1 MSNSTEVAYNLALAR
16 LLRHEGLNAQG
27 EQRQMFGQARGQA
40 DVLLDFEDYAVV
52 IEAEFGAPAKAD
64 ADKRFPAAQPAMVG
78 GLPLRLAVAVGYPER
93 LADLP
98 ESDTDS
104 NLAAAT
110 DLAISYRYYGDE
122 WGADAVGTVASLAEQ
137 LRNYWV
143 QSDNGARI
151 EEIVQKAS
159 MAIDQVAE
167 VLTRLDRDRGL
178 EPESPGTKALIWL
191 NALVFQE
198 LLARHLDM
206 SLLPPEHRQK
216 KIGRPNPAGSTADL
230 EQQWEEI
237 LTINW
242 WPIFHVARETLQ
254 TTPGSPAT
262 RQALVVLVHTARE
275 IVESGMIRR
284 HDVAGRVF
292 HRLLDSRKFL
302 ATNYTTIPAAIL
314 LAGLAFDERGPR
326 WSEIDFASAE
336 SVAELRVVDP
346 ACGSGTLLMAA
357 AQEILKRARRA
368 GAPAEQAPTI
378 VRTILE
384 EALYGFDVVPAAI
397 HLAASTLCMA
407 EARQVVKDMN
417 LWRVRHDVTDGV
429 ARLGSLDFLSTSPS
443 QGNAARLGLFD
454 DEKPSIRRV
463 TGAGEVDDSRVGMP
477 PKCHLVIANPPYTRA
492 GGPGDKKNTVWNPIF
507 GSLLD
512 KRDAEK
518 MKKALRKALDGTAAS
533 LYAGLGSAFVVL
545 ADEALDIG
553 GRLAFVLP
561 ATMLTGSRWAPIRR
575 LLLSKYAVEWVVV
588 SHDSRNRSAKKGLPG
603 RRLVSFSES
612 TRIAEVLIVATRRKS
627 PELKGSRA
635 CFVNLLRNPDEPI
648 EALGLTRKLLA
659 LRDGL
664 APLEP
669 TAIDIGETTWGN
681 AALVPQADL
690 PLDGGPWSLSTFVQ
704 PGLALIAE
712 RIALGKHE
720 RLGSVPIADLGSFAD
735 LGPYHM
741 QVKNPKYG
749 LFTVRERPSAATPS
763 EWKLRAGVPALWHHK
778 AVRNTCLA
786 ASADALLERRA
797 DRSRSDQDEMLARS
811 GCLHLAADLGMA
823 PQRVAAVTTDNP
835 MLGVS
840 SWISVVARNPQPG
853 KNEALCLWLN
863 STFGLL
869 LRVMHGNRPYL
880 GRSRVPHELART
892 MPVLD
897 VDRLSPDQ
905 LAAATAVYADLKHRE
920 LQGFSALAED
930 PVRLELN
937 ERLCQ
942 EVLGIDP
949 EIVAD
954 ITRKLALEPT
964 LHARH

>member
-1 MSNSTEVAYNLALAR
+1 AL
-16 LLRHEGLNAQG
+16 
-27 EQRQMFGQARGQA
+27 
-40 DVLLDFEDYAVV
+40 
-52 IEAEFGAPAKAD
+52 
-64 ADKRFPAAQPAMVG
+64 
-78 GLPLRLAVAVGYPER
+78 
-93 LADLP
+93 
-98 ESDTDS
+98 
-104 NLAAAT
+104 
-110 DLAISYRYYGDE
+110 
-122 WGADAVGTVASLAEQ
+122 LAEQ

-159 MAIDQVAE
+159 TAIDQVAE
-167 VLTRLDRDRGL
+167 VLSRLDRNRGRK
-178 EPESPGTKALIWL
+178 PESPGTKALIWL

-198 LLARHLDM
+198 LLASHLDM
-206 SLLPPEHRQK
+206 SLLPAEHRQK
-216 KIGRPNPAGSTADL
+216 TISRPDPAGTTADL
-230 EQQWEEI
+230 ERQWEEI
-237 LTINW
+237 LAINW
-242 WPIFHVARETLQ
+242 WPIFHVARETLRA
-254 TTPGSPAT
+254 TPGSPGTHLAIG
-262 RQALVVLVHTARE
+262 VLIRTARE

-302 ATNYTTIPAAIL
+302 ATNYTTIPAAIM

-336 SVAELRVVDP
+336 SVAGLRIVDP

-357 AQEILKRARRA
+357 AQEVLKRARRA
-368 GAPAEQAPTI
+368 GAPAQQAPTI

-429 ARLGSLDFLSTSPS
+429 ARLGSLDFLSSSPS
-443 QGNAARLGLFD
+443 QGNAARLSLFD

-463 TGAGEVDDSRVGMP
+463 TGTGEVEDSRVGMP
-477 PKCHLVIANPPYTRA
+477 SKCHLVIANPPYTRA
-492 GGPGDKKNTVWNPIF
+492 GGPGDEKNTVWNPIF

-575 LLLSKYAVEWVVV
+575 LLLSKYSVEWVVV
-588 SHDSRNRSAKKGLPG
+588 SHDLRNRSAKKGLPG

-612 TRIAEVLIVATRRKS
+612 TRIAEVLIVATRRRSGRPKD
-627 PELKGSRA
+627 SRV

-669 TAIDIGETTWGN
+669 AAIGIGETTWGN
-681 AALVPQADL
+681 AVSVPQSDL
-690 PLDGGPWSLSTFVQ
+690 PWDGGPWSLATFVQ
-704 PGLALIAE
+704 PGLALIAN
-712 RIALGKHE
+712 RIALGE
-720 RLGSVPIADLGSFAD
+720 QGGLGSVPVAELGAFAD

-749 LFTVRERPSAATPS
+749 LFTVRERPTSTATA
-763 EWKLRAGVPALWHHK
+763 EWRLRAGIPALWHHK
-778 AVRNTCLA
+778 AGRNTCLA

-797 DRSRSDQDEMLARS
+797 DSSRADQDQMLAKS

-823 PQRVAAVTTDNP
+823 PQRVAAVMTDSP
-835 MLGVS
+835 MLGFS
-840 SWISVVARNPQPG
+840 SWISVVIRNSRAG

-869 LRVMHGNRPYL
+869 LRAMHGNRPYL

-897 VDRLSPDQ
+897 VDRLSNRQ
-905 LAAATAVYADLKHRE
+905 LTAAAAVYADLKRRE
-920 LQGFSALAED
+920 LQGFSALADD
-930 PVRLELN
+930 PVRREMN
-937 ERLCQ
+937 ERLCR
-942 EVLGIDP
+942 EVLEIDP

-954 ITRKLALEPT
+954 ITRKLSLEPT